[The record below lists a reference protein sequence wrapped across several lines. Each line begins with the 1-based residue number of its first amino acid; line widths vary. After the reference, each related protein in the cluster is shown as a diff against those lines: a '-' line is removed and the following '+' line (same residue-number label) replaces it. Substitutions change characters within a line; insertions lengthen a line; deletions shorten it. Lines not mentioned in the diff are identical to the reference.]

1 MSSIT
6 IYNNTDELVRVA
18 LYQKPVLSKSLQTI
32 AWQIASP
39 PPGGKAVVSL
49 PADFAV
55 YSNYSLD
62 PNNPDDTQYQTNKVT
77 FGETTARF
85 DVTNVTSQDGRAN
98 GALIQQSFADLKM
111 NEVHIINNF
120 GLGVVGHI
128 TRDGDDIY
136 PAQVIWPGG
145 RFMEDVRS
153 TLYMAVVGQFTTKG
167 DRLVQEEVSA
177 TETPILENQSST
189 LTGSKWKG
197 YAFSIE

>member
-1 MSSIT
+1 MSTIT
-6 IYNNTDELVRVA
+6 LINNTDEVVRVA

-39 PPGGKAVVSL
+39 PPGGQATVNIPSN
-49 PADFAV
+49 FAV
-55 YSNYSLD
+55 YANYSMN
-62 PNNPDDTQYQTNKVT
+62 PNNPDDTQYQTNHVA

-85 DVTNVTSQDGRAN
+85 DVNSVTSQDQRAD
-98 GALIQQSFADLKM
+98 GAVIEQSFDDLKM

-120 GLGVVGHI
+120 GIGVEGHI

-153 TLYMAVVGQFTTKG
+153 TLYMAVVGQFTYKG
-167 DRLVQEEVSA
+167 DRLVQEEIQA
-177 TETPILENQSST
+177 TETPILEGQQST
-189 LTGSKWKG
+189 ITGSQWTG
-197 YAFSIE
+197 YALAVQ